1 MAKPVLTPRAA
12 VAEMRTRT
20 AAGQRVGVMFGPERA
35 GLVNEDLAIADA
47 VLSVPLNPA
56 FASLNLGQAVLLL
69 GYEWY
74 QSVDTTPDRV
84 LMDESSPPASVEN
97 REFFLGRLEA
107 LLDEAGFFYPEHIV
121 PSMKLNLRA
130 LFTRAAMS
138 DQEVQTLHGAIRA
151 LSEGPRRRSRKDS

>member
-12 VAEMRTRT
+12 VAAMRTRT
-20 AAGQRVGVMFGPERA
+20 AAGQQVGVMFGPERA

-74 QSVDTTPDRV
+74 QSVDRTPDRM
-84 LMDESSPPASVEN
+84 LMDESRSE
-97 REFFLGRLEA
+97 
-107 LLDEAGFFYPEHIV
+107 EH
-121 PSMKLNLRA
+121 
-130 LFTRAAMS
+130 T
-138 DQEVQTLHGAIRA
+138 
-151 LSEGPRRRSRKDS
+151 SELQSLMRTSYAVFCLKKKTTTQ